1 MAWTARNGAH
11 GLWRNRRRALAI
23 GFDNSPIPT
32 LDTPAEFNRIRAAHV
47 ARTALYG
54 YLKTRTGIRYP
65 AIFQDDRFT
74 VSINLSKSRMFAACL
89 ADPTGFATA
98 PVARDSDISSDENAA
113 FARVCYGEAL
123 GRTAS
128 ESTLRIDPAEATA
141 RFAECCSA
149 VNRGPAAIGEA
160 AFTQSPEASIES
172 ALIDDELKQYDTEI
186 VGNLIRFRW
195 RDVRDQLKRRLD
207 ADAPGIA
214 RTGEAETPPTCA

>member
-1 MAWTARNGAH
+1 MARAARNGAH
-11 GLWRNRRRALAI
+11 DLWRNLRHALAI
-23 GFDNSPIPT
+23 GFDNSPIST
-32 LDTPAEFNRIRAAHV
+32 LDTPAEFNRTRAAHV

-65 AIFQDDRFT
+65 TIFQDDRFT

-89 ADPTGFATA
+89 ADPAGFATA
-98 PVARDSDISSDENAA
+98 PVARDSDMSSDEKAA
-113 FARVCYGEAL
+113 FAHVCYGEAL

-128 ESTLRIDPAEATA
+128 ESTFRIDTAEVIA

-160 AFTQSPEASIES
+160 AFIQSSEASIES
-172 ALIDDELKQYDTEI
+172 APIADELKQYDTEI
-186 VGNLIRFRW
+186 VGNSIRFRR

-207 ADAPGIA
+207 ADAPVIA